1 MAKDYYELLGVP
13 RSASADEIKKA
24 YRKLALKYHPDRN
37 PGDRAAEESFKEISA
52 AYEVL
57 SDEKKRRQYDQY
69 GHDAFTGNRGAS
81 PGGNPFDIFSQVFG
95 NSVFDTFF
103 GGGQRQRSGPEPGAS
118 LRYDL
123 QLEFE
128 EAVFGAEREIM
139 IPRAENCDRCHGSGC
154 EPGTSRRTCHH
165 CRGTG
170 QVTMAQ
176 GFFSISQPCPHCR
189 GQGESVDSPC
199 RDCQGAGRV
208 QKRKRIAVSIPPGVD
223 TGMRVRVAGEG
234 EAGVR
239 GGPPG
244 DLIVVIHVREH
255 DIFKREGDDLHCDVP
270 VPFHTAA
277 LGGKVR
283 VPTISGAADLTI
295 PAGTQSGRVF
305 RLRDKGVPSARG
317 HGRGDQ
323 HVHIMVEVPTN
334 LSATQKQKLREFA
347 DTCDDRVF
355 PNLRRFLDHAKKFFE
370 T

>member
-1 MAKDYYELLGVP
+1 MAKDFYELLGVD
-13 RSASADEIKKA
+13 RSASAEDIKKA
-24 YRKLALKYHPDRN
+24 YRKQALKHHPDRN
-37 PGDRAAEESFKEISA
+37 PDSGEAEEKFKEICG

-57 SDEKKRRQYDQY
+57 SDERKRRQYDQY
-69 GHDAFTGNRGAS
+69 GHDAFTRTRSTGPAGD
-81 PGGNPFDIFSQVFG
+81 PFDIFSQVFG
-95 NSVFDTFF
+95 SNAFDSFF
-103 GGGQRQRSGPEPGAS
+103 GGGGRTRQGPEQGAS

-128 EAVFGAEREIM
+128 EAVFGIERDIT
-139 IPRAENCDRCHGSGC
+139 IPRAESCDRCQGSGC
-154 EPGTSRRTCHH
+154 EPGTSRRACSH

-189 GQGESVDSPC
+189 GHGETIDSPC
-199 RDCQGAGRV
+199 HDCKGAGRV
-208 QKRKRIAVSIPPGVD
+208 QRRKRIVVSIPPGVD

-234 EAGVR
+234 EAGTR

-255 DIFKREGDDLHCDVP
+255 ETFKREADDLYCDVP
-270 VPFHTAA
+270 VPFHIAA

-283 VPTISGAADLTI
+283 VPTISGPADLTI
-295 PAGTQSGRVF
+295 PPGTQNGKVF

-323 HVHIMVEVPTN
+323 HVCIVVEVPTN
-334 LSATQKQKLREFA
+334 LNSAQKQKLREFA
-347 DTCDDRVF
+347 DVCDDGVF
-355 PNLRRFLDHAKKFFE
+355 PLLHRFLERTRKFLE
-370 T
+370 